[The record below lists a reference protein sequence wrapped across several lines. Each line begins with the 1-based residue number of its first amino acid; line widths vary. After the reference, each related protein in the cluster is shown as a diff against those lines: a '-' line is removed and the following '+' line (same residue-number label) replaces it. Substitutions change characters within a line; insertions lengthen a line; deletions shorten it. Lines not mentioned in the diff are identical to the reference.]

1 MADVNASLDSA
12 DANRNQSLEP
22 IRLPNEPTSRSEP
35 PQDVIVISRTTLGY
49 MVFAFIL
56 FLGAYVAGWVMGTQ
70 SGEAA
75 SVVRTAVKEAV
86 ATTIAQ
92 LPGSGDSVAAAQ
104 PQQPPTQDPNQR
116 FSVSIENNPTIGP
129 DNAPVTIIEFSDFQ
143 CPFCKR
149 FHDTTL
155 PVLLKKYE
163 GKIRFAYRDFP
174 ISSI

>member
-1 MADVNASLDSA
+1 
-12 DANRNQSLEP
+12 
-22 IRLPNEPTSRSEP
+22 
-35 PQDVIVISRTTLGY
+35 
-49 MVFAFIL
+49 

-174 ISSI
+174 ISSIHPYAQGAAEAAECAYAQNKFWDYHDLLFQDQQRLTADDLLTYAK